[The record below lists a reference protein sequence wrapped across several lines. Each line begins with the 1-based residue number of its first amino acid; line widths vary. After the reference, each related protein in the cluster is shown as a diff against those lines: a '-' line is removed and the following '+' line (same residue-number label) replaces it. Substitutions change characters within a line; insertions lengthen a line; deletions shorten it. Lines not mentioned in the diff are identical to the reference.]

1 MVLVMSALLITTAAV
16 LAVPVLVLLLQA
28 LAARFG
34 RKRQGPADES
44 VRPKAAVLIPAHNEA
59 DAIARTLANV
69 KEELAPGDRVVVV
82 ADNCSDDT
90 ALTCG
95 DGRSRGRAPRG
106 SQLRGKGYAL
116 DTGVRY
122 LERTGP
128 ADVVVVLDADC
139 RFQVRSLRSLVEACA
154 RRDAPT
160 QSLYEIVGV
169 SESSL
174 GTIARF
180 AWVIKG
186 RLRPIGY
193 MHLVCH
199 AS

>member
-28 LAARFG
+28 LAASFG
-34 RKRQGPADES
+34 RKPQRPADRD
-44 VRPKAAVLIPAHNEA
+44 VRPKAAVLIPAHNET

-69 KEELAPGDRVVVV
+69 KEELAPGDRVIVV

-90 ALTCG
+90 AL
-95 DGRSRGRAPRG
+95 RAAMAGAEVVLREDA
-106 SQLRGKGYAL
+106 QLRGKGYAL
-116 DTGVRY
+116 DAGVRY

-139 RFQVRSLRSLVEACA
+139 RFQARSLRSLVEACA

-160 QSLYEIVGV
+160 QGLYEIVGV
-169 SESSL
+169 SE
-174 GTIARF
+174 
-180 AWVIKG
+180 
-186 RLRPIGY
+186 
-193 MHLVCH
+193 
-199 AS
+199 